1 MKLDYTK
8 QELALQLASLAQVLG
23 TAQVVDPYRGA
34 LLDPATLEPCGE
46 SDPVPTLDED
56 GRGMQLVQAE
66 TGDEM
71 RLYQS
76 IRVEDKPCVLVVHCA
91 LPRYRGASA
100 GAKNSYDRALAQYC
114 ADMRHDYVTASTT
127 LAFWKKNT
135 VPTPKSRPCTA
146 SRWARCCCAS
156 TSIGSCAM
164 RNRPKRPS
172 AA

>member
-71 RLYQS
+71 RLTFAC
-76 IRVEDKPCVLVVHCA
+76 RDDF
-91 LPRYRGASA
+91 G
-100 GAKNSYDRALAQYC
+100 LAYEFAYARWQ
-114 ADMRHDYVTASTT
+114 VTADG
-127 LAFWKKNT
+127 AEEQDDF
-135 VPTPKSRPCTA
+135 
-146 SRWARCCCAS
+146 
-156 TSIGSCAM
+156 
-164 RNRPKRPS
+164 
-172 AA
+172 AAAPVLTWPE